1 MQNGGNSLS
10 NFVDT
15 RFLSADPPSPLLG
28 WCCRNFGSTDNSTSP
43 DHSVYRYLLEGPDG
57 LCTEDYPLE
66 GMESA
71 CEGRE
76 SEVLGRYY
84 VAARPIAAGEQVH
97 TTLR

>member
-1 MQNGGNSLS
+1 
-10 NFVDT
+10 
-15 RFLSADPPSPLLG
+15 
-28 WCCRNFGSTDNSTSP
+28 
-43 DHSVYRYLLEGPDG
+43 VYRYLLEGPDG

-71 CEGRE
+71 CEVRE